1 MNPTLRRTLVA
12 GLGALAMTEKAA
24 RRLIDDLVAKGDIT
38 RDEGERVLGDLQRK
52 WSTESGRLVEKTKAA
67 SQGLEQMITNALSKA
82 LDRAG
87 IARKSELEEL
97 RKKVDGRK
105 RSAARAASSS
115 AKPKRSRKAAAKK
128 TGSA

>member
-1 MNPTLRRTLVA
+1 MNPTLRRILVA
-12 GLGALAMTEKAA
+12 GLGALAVTEKAA

-52 WSTESGRLVEKTKAA
+52 WNTESGRLVEKTKAA

-105 RSAARAASSS
+105 RSTARAASSS